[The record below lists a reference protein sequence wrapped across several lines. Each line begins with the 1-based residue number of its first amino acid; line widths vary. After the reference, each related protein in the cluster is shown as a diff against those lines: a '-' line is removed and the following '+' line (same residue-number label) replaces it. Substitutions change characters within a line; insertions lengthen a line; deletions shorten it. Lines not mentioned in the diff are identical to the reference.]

1 MSVLSSG
8 VLVDIQRNN
17 PSVNPVYI
25 FLESLINISFSQIF
39 ILSQRYCAFCWQIKL
54 FFKIKNL
61 ENYVSLS
68 DDKALVSGTFSFKL
82 SASFNLIS

>member
-39 ILSQRYCAFCWQIKL
+39 ILSQRYCAFCWQKP
-54 FFKIKNL
+54 KIL